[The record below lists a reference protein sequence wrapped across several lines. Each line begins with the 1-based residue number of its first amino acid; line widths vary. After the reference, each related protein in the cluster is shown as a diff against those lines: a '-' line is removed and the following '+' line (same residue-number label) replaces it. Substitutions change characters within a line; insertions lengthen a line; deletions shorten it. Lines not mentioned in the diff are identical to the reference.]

1 MPTPRLNKNVLYIGV
16 ALMLGLVAAVA
27 TVGYIRTEVDER
39 TRDAATEMVPVAV
52 PKRDMDIG
60 TVIQEADLA
69 VREVPT
75 DFVPADAVTPDNY
88 AELMGR
94 MLRAPVREGA
104 PLPGA
109 ALVPLYDQF
118 SRLIEAGKVGYTLQV
133 DETNSISGMVAPG
146 DRVDILM
153 SVEQDGGN
161 TRVLPL
167 LEDINVLATGTR
179 VGEQI
184 TEEEGALGYSTMTLE
199 LLPQHAERLAVADKA
214 GELRVLLRQRDDEA
228 AFGLNGLTE
237 NELLRGAPRP
247 AVYRPRARGVEFIIG
262 GGS

>member
-1 MPTPRLNKNVLYIGV
+1 MPTFNRNFVYLAV
-16 ALMLGLVAAVA
+16 ALVLGLVAALA
-27 TVGYIRTEVDER
+27 AVGYIRSEVDQR
-39 TRDAATEMVPVAV
+39 TRDAATEMVAVAV
-52 PKRDMDIG
+52 PKSDMEIG
-60 TVIQEADLA
+60 AVIQEADLA
-69 VREVPT
+69 VREVPV

-88 AELMGR
+88 AGLMGR

-118 SRLIEAGKVGYTLQV
+118 SRVIGEGRVGYTLQV

-146 DRVDILM
+146 DHVDILL

-167 LEDINVLATGTR
+167 LEDIGVLATGTR
-179 VGEQI
+179 VGE
-184 TEEEGALGYSTMTLE
+184 ELANDEGQAGYSTMTLE
-199 LLPQHAERLAVADKA
+199 LLPEQAERLAVADKA
-214 GELRVLLRQRDDEA
+214 GSLRVLLRQREDA
-228 AFGLNGLTE
+228 TAFELDGLTE
-237 NELLRGAPRP
+237 SELLRGAPRP
-247 AVYRPRARGVEFIIG
+247 VARRTGGVEFIIG